1 MIAII
6 IVSSY
11 ILTLFIVGAS
21 VTLGVD
27 KKVIDTFE
35 IYCITVQVLVI
46 ILVLK
51 KMKGL
56 VYGRRR

>member
-1 MIAII
+1 MLILII
-6 IVSSY
+6 ISSY

-35 IYCITVQVLVI
+35 LYCITVQVIVI